1 MARARARS
9 RDRDSP
15 DRNRALDCHHDAAV
29 DESSAQHSFV
39 RVHGRSG
46 DLFLRRVDRG
56 FGTPRRPGADAA
68 DDRRRD
74 QCAARDLAGG
84 GLVES
89 VSVRIGHR
97 GAPADLRIPRQSER
111 HRQLPDAARGAGDGS
126 RQGGEE
132 SALVDSHGGAAGR
145 TDRLAVA
152 RRSAQLHRG
161 TAGHHLHRVA
171 PRRIHRH
178 RLRGPRDADR
188 VHRAAAAAGPR
199 RIHRAR
205 NHRRRL
211 GNRDVASQLPVH
223 RRVEDVRRASAH
235 GPRTGDVQI
244 PFPRLPDETERGA
257 SGVDLPAGAEL
268 RRSTQRSSAGAGRGR
283 RTGLAAADGGDRIA
297 RGRDDETLA
306 CPPLRPRDVRA
317 LRRRV
322 VRGGVR
328 HDRTQLVSAGDGRGD
343 ADRDVRRGADSQLE
357 RANLKAV
364 RWIATLLILS
374 AAVTAA
380 AWYVIEP
387 QQCNLTEGE
396 VQRATERLA
405 RMPSDPTIT
414 VPLAR
419 QNIARITACLECAD
433 DVNRA
438 MVLAANL
445 RFAGRPDDAIAVY
458 RDALRQD
465 QRPELYLNLAQTQL
479 DMGNE
484 TEGIQT
490 LTKACLAAPNFVDYI
505 PSRHMQ
511 MYLIVHD
518 YYEQLMQRQKQQRGS
533 K

>member
-1 MARARARS
+1 M
-9 RDRDSP
+9 
-15 DRNRALDCHHDAAV
+15 
-29 DESSAQHSFV
+29 
-39 RVHGRSG
+39 
-46 DLFLRRVDRG
+46 
-56 FGTPRRPGADAA
+56 
-68 DDRRRD
+68 
-74 QCAARDLAGG
+74 
-84 GLVES
+84 
-89 VSVRIGHR
+89 
-97 GAPADLRIPRQSER
+97 
-111 HRQLPDAARGAGDGS
+111 
-126 RQGGEE
+126 
-132 SALVDSHGGAAGR
+132 
-145 TDRLAVA
+145 
-152 RRSAQLHRG
+152 
-161 TAGHHLHRVA
+161 
-171 PRRIHRH
+171 
-178 RLRGPRDADR
+178 
-188 VHRAAAAAGPR
+188 
-199 RIHRAR
+199 
-205 NHRRRL
+205 
-211 GNRDVASQLPVH
+211 
-223 RRVEDVRRASAH
+223 
-235 GPRTGDVQI
+235 
-244 PFPRLPDETERGA
+244 
-257 SGVDLPAGAEL
+257 
-268 RRSTQRSSAGAGRGR
+268 
-283 RTGLAAADGGDRIA
+283 
-297 RGRDDETLA
+297 
-306 CPPLRPRDVRA
+306 
-317 LRRRV
+317 
-322 VRGGVR
+322 
-328 HDRTQLVSAGDGRGD
+328 
-343 ADRDVRRGADSQLE
+343 
-357 RANLKAV
+357 KAV
-364 RWIATLLILS
+364 RWIATLLIWS